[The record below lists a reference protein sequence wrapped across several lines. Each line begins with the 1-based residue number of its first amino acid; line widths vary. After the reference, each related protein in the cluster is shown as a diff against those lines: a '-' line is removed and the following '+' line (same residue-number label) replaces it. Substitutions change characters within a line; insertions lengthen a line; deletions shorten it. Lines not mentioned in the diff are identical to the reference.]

1 MNFFKSIVKTFLF
14 CTFMTIIVS
23 TTGDITIFDINN
35 EEYSIS
41 VCSEEYP
48 NSDCSDFIR

>member
-1 MNFFKSIVKTFLF
+1 MKFLKSIVKTFLF

-23 TTGDITIFDINN
+23 TTGDTVISDINN

-48 NSDCSDFIR
+48 NASSNNFGH